1 MAWQG
6 VPFSVE
12 KIVDTVLS
20 SPQLAHVVLDK
31 IPTVAI
37 ESSFSLDTVIAA
49 SISGFIPG
57 WIAYLAIRNSYK
69 LADKQHKMQSKEK
82 INQDIR
88 VAAASYVTALN
99 YCATDFNEWVNE
111 VIERRISLVSKES
124 MPDRLRDNIYR
135 AESSK
140 NLLIILISP
149 DENGIKLL
157 NSMGN
162 AQKSLTP
169 LLDATA
175 THSDILKL
183 RSAVDKFMFSCHEYF
198 LRD

>member
-20 SPQLAHVVLDK
+20 TSQLAHVVIDK

-37 ESSFSLDTVIAA
+37 ESSFSWDTVIAA

-57 WIAYLAIRNSYK
+57 WIAFLAIRNSYK
-69 LADKQHKMQSKEK
+69 LAETQHKMQSKEK

-99 YCATDFNEWVNE
+99 YCATDYNKW
-111 VIERRISLVSKES
+111 VIEVLEQRVSLVSKES
-124 MPDRLRDNIYR
+124 MPDRLRDNIYL

-140 NLLIILISP
+140 NLLIILIFP
-149 DENGIKLL
+149 DENGMKLL

-162 AQKSLTP
+162 AQKALDP
-169 LLDATA
+169 LLAATA

-183 RSAVDKFMFSCHEYF
+183 RSAVDSFMFSCHEYF

>member
-12 KIVDTVLS
+12 KIVDAVLS

-37 ESSFSLDTVIAA
+37 ESSFSWDTVIAA

-99 YCATDFNEWVNE
+99 YFATDYNEWVKE
-111 VIERRISLVSKES
+111 VLDRRISLVTKES
-124 MPDRLRDNIYR
+124 MPDHLRDNIYR

-140 NLLIILISP
+140 NLLIILIFP
-149 DENGIKLL
+149 DENGMKLL

-162 AQKSLTP
+162 AQKAITP

-175 THSDILKL
+175 TRSDVLKL
-183 RSAVDKFMFSCHEYF
+183 RSAVDSFMFSCHEYF

>member
-31 IPTVAI
+31 LPTVAI
-37 ESSFSLDTVIAA
+37 ESSFSWDTVIAA
-49 SISGFIPG
+49 AIPG

-69 LADKQHKMQSKEK
+69 LADKQHNMQSKEK

-88 VAAASYVTALN
+88 GAAASYATALN
-99 YCATDFNEWVNE
+99 YCATDYNEWVNE
-111 VIERRISLVSKES
+111 VLERRISFVSKES
-124 MPDRLRDNIYR
+124 MPERLKNNIYL

-140 NLLIILISP
+140 NLLIILILP
-149 DENGIKLL
+149 DENGMKLL

-162 AQKSLTP
+162 AHKALNP
-169 LLDATA
+169 LLAATA
-175 THSDILKL
+175 NRSNILEL
-183 RSAVDKFMFSCHEYF
+183 TSAVNSFMYSCHEYF